1 MTISPTGDLSGA
13 LAALGVQAGPQVGE
27 EVPIRARTV
36 RIGRGPSNDILLD
49 DDSVSGSHAR
59 LDWDVNSKAWRV
71 TDLGST
77 NGTYVETVRI
87 APGVPTPL
95 PFGAGIRFGGVRMYF
110 RDVDDAVAP
119 EAAPAVVGTAPSA
132 PPARASEPAATTPIR
147 SGAGLRKGLIAAGVL
162 IAVALA
168 ALGIQQTVQS
178 RGGASLR
185 PRAAQTTAA
194 EGQAGSAAEQERL
207 QRERALPWPAEW
219 TPPDEPI
226 RIPPPVPLP

>member
-77 NGTYVETVRI
+77 NGTYVESVRI

-95 PFGAGIRFGGVRMYF
+95 PFGAGVRFGGVRMYF
-110 RDVDDAVAP
+110 RDVEDAGAP

-132 PPARASEPAATTPIR
+132 PERVSQPTTSTGPR
-147 SGAGLRKGLIAAGVL
+147 TGLRTGLIAVGVL

-168 ALGIQQTVQS
+168 ALGIQQTVER
-178 RGGASLR
+178 RGGADVR
-185 PRAAQTTAA
+185 PRTEQTAGA
-194 EGQAGSAAEQERL
+194 GEQPGSAAEQEQL
-207 QRERALPWPAEW
+207 QRDRSLPWPAEW

-226 RIPPPVPLP
+226 RIPPPVRLDP

>member
-36 RIGRGPSNDILLD
+36 RIGRCPINDILLD

-77 NGTYVETVRI
+77 NGTYVETIRI
-87 APGVPTPL
+87 APGVPTPI

-119 EAAPAVVGTAPSA
+119 EAAPAVVGTAPS
-132 PPARASEPAATTPIR
+132 PPARASEPATPTGR
-147 SGAGLRKGLIAAGVL
+147 RAGLRTGLIAAGVL
-162 IAVALA
+162 IAVVLA
-168 ALGIQQTVQS
+168 ALGIQQTVES

-185 PRAAQTTAA
+185 PRATQTTPA

-207 QRERALPWPAEW
+207 QRERSLPWPAEW
-219 TPPDEPI
+219 TPPGEPI

>member
-49 DDSVSGSHAR
+49 DDSISGSHAR
-59 LDWDVNSKAWRV
+59 LDWDVNSKAWRI

-77 NGTYVETVRI
+77 NGTYVETVRV

-119 EAAPAVVGTAPSA
+119 ETAPAVVGAAPSA
-132 PPARASEPAATTPIR
+132 PAKASEPMAPIGQR
-147 SGAGLRKGLIAAGVL
+147 AGLRTGLIAVGVL

-178 RGGASLR
+178 RGGISLR
-185 PRAAQTTAA
+185 PRTEQTTPA
-194 EGQAGSAAEQERL
+194 EAQAGSAAEQERL
-207 QRERALPWPAEW
+207 RRERALPWPAEW

-226 RIPPPVPLP
+226 RIPPPVPNNP

>member
-36 RIGRGPSNDILLD
+36 RIGRGPSNDVLLD
-49 DDSVSGSHAR
+49 DDSISGSHAR

-119 EAAPAVVGTAPSA
+119 EAAPAVVGTAPS
-132 PPARASEPAATTPIR
+132 PPAQVSEPAAPAGRRT
-147 SGAGLRKGLIAAGVL
+147 GLRTGLIAVGVL

-168 ALGIQQTVQS
+168 ALGIQQTVES
-178 RGGASLR
+178 RGGVSLR
-185 PRAAQTTAA
+185 PRTEQNTPA
-194 EGQAGSAAEQERL
+194 EGQAGSAAEQEGL
-207 QRERALPWPAEW
+207 QRERSLPWPAEW

>member
-49 DDSVSGSHAR
+49 DDSISGSHAR
-59 LDWDVNSKAWRV
+59 LDWDVNSKAWRI

-77 NGTYVETVRI
+77 NGTYVETVRL

-119 EAAPAVVGTAPSA
+119 ETAPAVVGSAPSA
-132 PPARASEPAATTPIR
+132 PARASEPTTPAGR
-147 SGAGLRKGLIAAGVL
+147 PAGLRTGLIAVGVL

-168 ALGIQQTVQS
+168 AVGIQQTVQS
-178 RGGASLR
+178 RGGVSLR
-185 PRAAQTTAA
+185 PRAEQTADA
-194 EGQAGSAAEQERL
+194 EAQAGSAAEQERL
-207 QRERALPWPAEW
+207 RRERALPWPAEW

-226 RIPPPVPLP
+226 RIPPPVPNNP